1 MTYSRSLWLR
11 LLHTCL
17 SLKAVHRTVLTL
29 GLVTSAIAGPALA
42 QNGNGGQQGASNPF
56 VGSWA
61 SVFPQPS
68 GGTNYTFERYGA
80 DGTYLLTNILRG
92 SSTDGFRVQFWG
104 RYTIQQVKGNS
115 YRVTRHYTGHAPLQ
129 ICAQGGGCNPFPP
142 PADENLVFT
151 FLDGRHLTAGGTNP
165 VLERV
170 AQIPQQLMAQLPQ
183 SEFVAVPAPAVS
195 VNPSLSTGGSSSSGG
210 YQSGSIGHVPGQ
222 GGTCDNLQQQR
233 ICTINDGYM
242 YTGRDGCQ
250 HCSK

>member
-1 MTYSRSLWLR
+1 MSNPFRTPASSSRTSNVLR
-11 LLHTCL
+11 
-17 SLKAVHRTVLTL
+17 AVLTL
-29 GLVTSAIAGPALA
+29 SLLVAVSFGTALA
-42 QNGNGGQQGASNPF
+42 QNGNGNHQTASNPF
-56 VGSWA
+56 VGSWS

-80 DGTYLLTNILRG
+80 DGSYLLTNIIQG
-92 SSTDGFRVQFWG
+92 SSTAGFRVQFWG

-115 YRVTRHYTGHAPLQ
+115 YRISRQYTGHAPLQ
-129 ICAQGGGCNPFPP
+129 ICAQGGGCHPMPP
-142 PADENLVFT
+142 PNDENLVFT
-151 FLDGRHLTAGGTNP
+151 FLDGNHLTAGGNNP

-170 AQIPQQLMAQLPQ
+170 AQIPPQLMAQLPQ

-195 VNPSLSTGGSSSSGG
+195 VNPSPSTGGYSSGG

-222 GGTCDNLQQQR
+222 AGTCDNLQQQR
-233 ICTINDGYM
+233 VCTINDGYM